1 MRSIL
6 PILFLS
12 LFISG
17 CSLFGS
23 DEEPAKI
30 LFTVQNFS
38 ADEVSITTTGTK
50 PGLNIS
56 KNDFSGNDGEHFPG
70 STKSFSTDN
79 DGLMTVMFSFL
90 NENSELSQGDFE
102 IELREDWQWSVN
114 FQINTADYNP
124 LDGCFGCQFYESFV
138 LDSEALSNPETEADS
153 LYVVVGGNYISEPVV
168 Y

>member
-38 ADEVSITTTGTK
+38 ADELSITTTGTK

-90 NENSELSQGDFE
+90 NENSELSEGEFE
-102 IELREDWQWSVN
+102 IELREDWLWSVN
-114 FQINTADYNP
+114 FQINSADYNP
-124 LDGCFGCQFYESFV
+124 LDGCFGCLFYESFK
-138 LDSEALSNPETEADS
+138 LNPETLNSTEVETDS
-153 LYVVVGGNYISEPVV
+153 LYVIAGGNYISEPVI